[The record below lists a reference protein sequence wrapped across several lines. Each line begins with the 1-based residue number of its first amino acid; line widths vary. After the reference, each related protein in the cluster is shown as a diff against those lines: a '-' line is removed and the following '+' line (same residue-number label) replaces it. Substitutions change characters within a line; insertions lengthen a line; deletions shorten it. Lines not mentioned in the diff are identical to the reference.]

1 MKCNLIASFSQKIFV
16 MPNMDDVYIPL
27 MHSAMDPRSST
38 CPSKDL
44 ITEAPDQPW
53 HVKTLA
59 VYSIIKVILMVL

>member
-1 MKCNLIASFSQKIFV
+1 

-38 CPSKDL
+38 SPPKDL
-44 ITEAPDQPW
+44 IAEAPDEPW

-59 VYSIIKVILMVL
+59 VYSITKVILMVL